1 MEKIYDVVGLGELL
15 IDFTMN
21 GQSEQGN
28 NMFEAC
34 PGGAICNAL
43 AMLSKLGRKT
53 AFIGKVGNEYEVR
66 VYKYKSTDKYSPKLN
81 EYVPRY
87 VETEQYTSF
96 FFYCYFSAIKFV
108 DKDLPYHNE
117 YNNRPIRLLY

>member
-1 MEKIYDVVGLGELL
+1 MNFEKLFLCKWVNLYTIQENQSIEKGYTICLYDTLFSTSGVLPV
-15 IDFTMN
+15 
-21 GQSEQGN
+21 
-28 NMFEAC
+28 
-34 PGGAICNAL
+34 AL
-43 AMLSKLGRKT
+43 MI
-53 AFIGKVGNEYEVR
+53 FIGKVGNEYEVR